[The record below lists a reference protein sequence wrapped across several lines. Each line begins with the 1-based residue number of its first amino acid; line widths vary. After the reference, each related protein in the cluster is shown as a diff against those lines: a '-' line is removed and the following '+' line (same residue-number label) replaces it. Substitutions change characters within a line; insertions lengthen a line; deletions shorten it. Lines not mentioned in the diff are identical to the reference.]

1 MEPKEE
7 RLRTPRAAGLAGTV
21 FALLL
26 AAAIVLVRIAI
37 PTGNAADETV
47 APNEQ
52 WAVRTAL
59 EILPFTGIFFLWFM
73 GALRARVGDA
83 EDRFVATVFLG
94 SGLVFVAT
102 MFGAGAAAGSVLSQ
116 PSAFGRHFAYTLMTT
131 YALRMAAV
139 FVFTASTIG
148 HRLGALP
155 VRSPCSAI
163 SWASSCSSRDPRC
176 PGRNWSS
183 RPGHSS
189 SASTSCASACVLRR
203 AAEHPLPHADGRGTR
218 TGHGKADPR

>member
-155 VRSPCSAI
+155 RPLALFGYLVGLVLLVAGSSLPWSELVFPAWALVVSLHLLRVGLRAPPSA
-163 SWASSCSSRDPRC
+163 
-176 PGRNWSS
+176 
-183 RPGHSS
+183 
-189 SASTSCASACVLRR
+189 
-203 AAEHPLPHADGRGTR
+203 
-218 TGHGKADPR
+218 